1 MHPVCVASLSV
12 AARFLAA
19 CLAGALFLAPA
30 AAAPWLAQGDAAP
43 QPSRCLAIA
52 QSAPPT
58 LRAEYRRLS
67 PPLMPAQGEPFSLAP
82 PEVGSVAIRF
92 VGHATFLITSPQGV
106 TIATDYDGWAGGVT
120 PDVVTMNHAHTSH
133 FTTSPDPAIPNVL
146 RGWNPQGGPAR
157 HYLNVGD
164 VLIRNVP
171 TDIRSLGGIREAD
184 GNSIFIFET
193 ANLCIGHLGHLHH
206 VLAPEDLA
214 VIGQLDVVMVAVDG
228 SYTMSQD
235 AVVETLKVLK
245 ARLILPMHYFGMSTL
260 QRFLDRLG
268 EDFQVEMNPSAETEV
283 SVATLPDSPKVLV
296 LPGF

>member
-1 MHPVCVASLSV
+1 MQAFLRACRPLLPL
-12 AARFLAA
+12 LAA
-19 CLAGALFLAPA
+19 TLGGLFAAPA
-30 AAAPWLAQGDAAP
+30 LAAPLLAQETEAP
-43 QPSRCLAIA
+43 RPSRCLAVAEALPKTLHARYRKIP
-52 QSAPPT
+52 APIPVQGGP
-58 LRAEYRRLS
+58 LGLS
-67 PPLMPAQGEPFSLAP
+67 PPETGI
-82 PEVGSVAIRF
+82 VTIRF
-92 VGHATFLITSPQGV
+92 VGHATFLITTPEGV

-133 FTTSPDPAIPNVL
+133 YTDHPDPAIGHVL
-146 RGWNPQGGPAR
+146 RGWNPEGGPAR
-157 HYLNVGD
+157 HYLTVGD

-171 TDIRSLGGIREAD
+171 TDIRGWGEVRETA

-228 SYTMSQD
+228 AYTMSQD

-245 ARLILPMHYFGMSTL
+245 SRLILPMHYFRAGTL
-260 QRFLDRLG
+260 QRFLARLD
-268 EDFQVEMNPSAETEV
+268 EDFDVETNVGAETTV
-283 SVATLPDSPKVLV
+283 SVATLPKTPKVLV